1 MLMKG
6 YGWITDCTIGE
17 WIMADIT
24 LFVPR
29 EEMLQQAH
37 NITQADSYNI
47 NEIKMINTADS
58 VSEARSALA
67 KGTNIIIAR
76 GYQASL
82 IKHYTNIPVVEITLT
97 GQEMGLLITKAKNIV
112 KKDRPVIGVVG
123 FSNMF
128 CDMTY
133 FNQIYQIELRT
144 YLAPDAE
151 ELQNAIQRAIGD
163 NLDIIIGGDTAI
175 KAASDAGIASLFLSS
190 TEDSIREAFKVAE
203 KMRYA
208 IDIEKRDTAQLETL
222 LDYSFSGI
230 LKINKSGNVV
240 IINRIM
246 EEILNKSSSDVV
258 GKPITEV
265 FKDISLENINKI
277 LLEGNE
283 IYSSFITVNDIALVV
298 IIAAIKVDNNIE
310 GAILTCHKVKKM
322 KQLEAEILRERYL
335 YGYITKGNFNDIP
348 HSSKEMQRSIALARV
363 YAQARSPVLI
373 CGEIG
378 TEMELFAQAIHNNS
392 LSKNGPYITVN
403 CFGINDEMQN
413 EILFGSTQGETE
425 TGKNEGT
432 IVTAN
437 HGTLLISEIDK
448 LSLNS
453 QYRLYRVIRYKS
465 LIRNDIEKTMSND
478 VRIIATTTRKLS
490 VLVQQGLFREDLYY
504 LLSGLTIDV
513 EPLRNRPED
522 LENLIDTY
530 IKLYCDMYSRYHV
543 LTVGAKKI
551 LLEYP
556 WYGNLIQ
563 LESFCDRMILSANQR
578 TLDELYIKHLLNE
591 LYPIIQQHSNREKV
605 IIYKD
610 PEAVVITET
619 LEKYDGN
626 RTLTA
631 AELGISKTTLWRH
644 MKKYGISNKYEA

>member
-1 MLMKG
+1 
-6 YGWITDCTIGE
+6 
-17 WIMADIT
+17 MADIT

-37 NITQADSYNI
+37 NIMQADNYS
-47 NEIKMINTADS
+47 IKEMKLINTTDS
-58 VSEARSALA
+58 VSEARSAVA
-67 KGTNIIIAR
+67 RGTNIIIAR

-97 GQEMGLLITKAKNIV
+97 GQEMGLLITKAKKV
-112 KKDRPVIGVVG
+112 VRKERPVIGVVG
-123 FSNMF
+123 FNNMF

-144 YLAPDAE
+144 YLAPDTE

-175 KAASDAGIASLFLSS
+175 KAASDAGIPSLFLSS
-190 TEDSIREAFKVAE
+190 TEDSIREAFKVAD

-230 LKINKSGNVV
+230 VKINKNGNIV
-240 IINRIM
+240 IVNRIM
-246 EEILNKSSSDVV
+246 EEILNKSSSDII
-258 GKPITEV
+258 GKPIAEV
-265 FKDISLENINKI
+265 LKDINLESINKI

-283 IYSSFITVNDIALVV
+283 IFSSFITVNDIALVV
-298 IIAAIKVDNNIE
+298 IIAPIKVGDDIE

-322 KQLEAEILRERYL
+322 KQLETEILRERYL
-335 YGYITKGNFNDIP
+335 YGYIAKGNFNDIP

-378 TEMELFAQAIHNNS
+378 TEKELFAQAIHNNS

-403 CFGINDEMQN
+403 CFGINDEMQT
-413 EILFGSTQGETE
+413 EILFGSPKKETE
-425 TGKNEGT
+425 AGNSEGALT
-432 IVTAN
+432 TAN

-465 LIRNDIEKTMSND
+465 LIRNDIEKTMSID

-522 LENLIDTY
+522 LETLLDMY
-530 IKLYCDMYSRYHV
+530 MKLYCDMYSRYHV

-551 LLEYP
+551 LMEYP
-556 WYGNLIQ
+556 WQGNLIQ
-563 LESFCDRMILSANQR
+563 LESFCDRMILSAKHR

-591 LYPIIQQHSNREKV
+591 LYPIIHQQNNREK
-605 IIYKD
+605 IIVYKD
-610 PEAVVITET
+610 PEAVAITET
-619 LEKYDGN
+619 LEKCEGN
-626 RTLTA
+626 RTMAA

>member
-1 MLMKG
+1 M
-6 YGWITDCTIGE
+6 ISGE
-17 WIMADIT
+17 KIMAEIT

-37 NITQADSYNI
+37 NIVQADNFNI
-47 NEIKMINTADS
+47 KEMKVINTSDS

-67 KGTNIIIAR
+67 RGANIIIAR

-82 IKHYTNIPVVEITLT
+82 IKHYTNIPVVEIQLT
-97 GQEMGLLITKAKNIV
+97 GQEMGLLITKAKQIV
-112 KKDRPVIGVVG
+112 KKERPVIGVVG

-151 ELQNAIQRAIGD
+151 GLHSAIQQAIND

-175 KAASDAGIASLFLSS
+175 KAASDAGIPSLFLSS
-190 TEDSIREAFKVAE
+190 TEDSLREAFKVAE
-203 KMRYA
+203 KMQYA
-208 IDIEKRDTAQLETL
+208 IDLEKRDTAQLETL

-230 LKINKSGNVV
+230 IKINKSGNIV

-246 EEILNKSSSDVV
+246 EEILKKSSSDVV
-258 GKPITEV
+258 GKPVTEV
-265 FKDISLENINKI
+265 IKDISIDIINKI

-283 IYSSFITVNDIALVV
+283 IYSSFITLNDVALVV
-298 IIAAIKVDNNIE
+298 IIAAIKVDEKID
-310 GAILTCHKVKKM
+310 GAIITCHKLKKM
-322 KQLEAEILRERYL
+322 KQVEAEILRERYL
-335 YGYITKGNFNDIP
+335 YGYIAKGNFDDIP
-348 HSSKEMQRSIALARV
+348 HYSKEMQKSIALARI
-363 YAQARSPVLI
+363 YAQSRSPVLI

-392 LSKNGPYITVN
+392 LYKNGPYITVN
-403 CFGINDEMQN
+403 CFGISDEMQT
-413 EILFGSTQGETE
+413 EIIFGSRNE
-425 TGKNEGT
+425 KSSDNNEGALAA
-432 IVTAN
+432 AN

-453 QYRLYRVIRYKS
+453 QYRLYRAIRYKS
-465 LIRNDIEKTMSND
+465 LIRNDIEKTISID
-478 VRIIATTTRKLS
+478 VRIIATTTKKLS
-490 VLVQQGLFREDLYY
+490 VLVQQGQFREDLYY

-522 LENLIDTY
+522 LEYLLDMY

-543 LTVGAKKI
+543 LTSGARKI
-551 LLEYP
+551 LMEYP
-556 WYGNLIQ
+556 WPGNLIQ
-563 LESFCDRMILSANQR
+563 LESFCERMILSASHR
-578 TLDELYIKHLLNE
+578 SLDEPFVKNLMDE
-591 LYPIIQQHSNREKV
+591 LFPNIHHQNNREK
-605 IIYKD
+605 IIVYKN
-610 PEAVVITET
+610 PEAIAITEA

-626 RTLTA
+626 RSLA
-631 AELGISKTTLWRH
+631 AAALGISKTTLWRH
-644 MKKYGISNKYEA
+644 MKKYGISNKYDL